1 MSAKRLFQTVS
12 LLVILAALLSACAVP
27 AAQPTAAPAAQPT
40 AAPAAQPTAAPAAQ
54 PTAAPAASAK
64 PLIAGVVFQSDTF
77 MQTVQAGMQAAADK
91 SGVEMIMGNTDSKLD
106 KEASLI
112 DDYII
117 RGVKAIIITPISV
130 DGSIAALKRAKD
142 AGITIFCFNTC
153 VSDKTIP
160 SGFLVTKNSD
170 LGDKTGAAAVKFITE
185 KLGGKAKIGMLNC
198 DQYEAC
204 VDRKAGFLAQVKTL
218 PGVEVVADQAGWLAD
233 KAQPVSEAMLQAHP
247 DINLLWA
254 ANEGGTVAH
263 ANAVKT
269 QGLGGKV
276 YVFGTDMNNQMGQM
290 LQASDDILQ
299 GVTGQAPYQMG
310 YDSLLGTLEVLGGK
324 TLEPVTN
331 TPTIY
336 FGRGNDALIKQFMDT
351 EGNAVFEIPAESA
364 APAPAAGAKPLI
376 AGVVFQSDTFMQTVQ
391 AGMQAA
397 ADELGAEMI
406 MGNTDSKL
414 DKEAS
419 LIDDYIIR
427 GVKAII
433 ITPISVDGSVA
444 ALKRAKDA
452 GITIFCFNTCVSDKT
467 IPSGFL
473 VTKNSDLGD
482 KTGAAAVKFI
492 TEKLGGKA
500 KIGMLNCDQYEGCV
514 DRKAGFLAQVKTL
527 PGVEVVADQA
537 GWLADKAQPVS
548 EAMLQAHPDINLLWA
563 ANEGGTVAHANAVK
577 TQGLGGKVYVFG
589 TDMNNQMGQMLQ
601 AKDDILQGVTG
612 QAPYQMGY
620 DSLKSTLEVLGGKTV
635 EAVTNTPTIYFG
647 RGNDALIKQF
657 MDTEGN
663 AIFK

>member
-1 MSAKRLFQTVS
+1 MPLIRLRKLVVFDRFLARLVELGPDTWLLKGGLVLQLRLSQHARTTKDMDLLS
-12 LLVILAALLSACAVP
+12 LIARDEVPQILTRAALFNLQDGFSFAVRPDTAALPGPGHGGQRFFVTALVAGRAFESFHIDVGSGDPVIEP
-27 AAQPTAAPAAQPT
+27 AAAPAPTAAPTKAEQPTAAPAAQPT
-40 AAPAAQPTAAPAAQ
+40 TAPAAQ

-77 MQTVQAGMQAAADK
+77 MQTVQAGMQAAADEL
-91 SGVEMIMGNTDSKLD
+91 GAEMIMGNTDSKLD

-142 AGITIFCFNTC
+142 AGIIIFCFNTC

-276 YVFGTDMNNQMGQM
+276 YVF
-290 LQASDDILQ
+290 S
-299 GVTGQAPYQMG
+299 
-310 YDSLLGTLEVLGGK
+310 
-324 TLEPVTN
+324 
-331 TPTIY
+331 
-336 FGRGNDALIKQFMDT
+336 
-351 EGNAVFEIPAESA
+351 
-364 APAPAAGAKPLI
+364 
-376 AGVVFQSDTFMQTVQ
+376 
-391 AGMQAA
+391 
-397 ADELGAEMI
+397 
-406 MGNTDSKL
+406 
-414 DKEAS
+414 
-419 LIDDYIIR
+419 
-427 GVKAII
+427 
-433 ITPISVDGSVA
+433 
-444 ALKRAKDA
+444 
-452 GITIFCFNTCVSDKT
+452 
-467 IPSGFL
+467 
-473 VTKNSDLGD
+473 
-482 KTGAAAVKFI
+482 
-492 TEKLGGKA
+492 
-500 KIGMLNCDQYEGCV
+500 
-514 DRKAGFLAQVKTL
+514 
-527 PGVEVVADQA
+527 
-537 GWLADKAQPVS
+537 
-548 EAMLQAHPDINLLWA
+548 
-563 ANEGGTVAHANAVK
+563 
-577 TQGLGGKVYVFG
+577 

-620 DSLKSTLEVLGGKTV
+620 DSLKATLEVLGGKTV